1 MGRCCKMR
9 RGSGCGDLPL
19 FNKSE
24 LAVMFGV
31 HRNTIITRLQGV
43 QPDDVQSG
51 HGVYALPNV
60 AVRLCALPDVEHDLL
75 TLLRQRA
82 RAERR
87 A

>member
-1 MGRCCKMR
+1 MR
-9 RGSGCGDLPL
+9 QGSGCGDLPL
-19 FNKSE
+19 FNKAE

-31 HRNTIITRLQGV
+31 HRNTISTRLRGV
-43 QPDDVQSG
+43 QPDGEWRG

-60 AVRLCALPDVEHDLL
+60 AVLLCALPDAEQEMATLL